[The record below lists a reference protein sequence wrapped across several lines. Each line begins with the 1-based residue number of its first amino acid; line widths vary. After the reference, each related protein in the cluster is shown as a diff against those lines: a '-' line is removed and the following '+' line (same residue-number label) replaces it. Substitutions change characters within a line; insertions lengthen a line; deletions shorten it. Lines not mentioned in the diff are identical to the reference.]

1 MPVLSRRSQPFVPG
15 VTADAAVAFGK
26 PVIAG
31 TRTAVALIL
40 GQLASGVPEEEI
52 RDEYDL
58 SVEQVRAALRY
69 GAWLA
74 EQEVL
79 RASAG

>member
-1 MPVLSRRSQPFVPG
+1 MVAEIVPG
-15 VTADAAVAFGK
+15 VTADPKVSFGK

-31 TRTAVALIL
+31 TRTPVALVL
-40 GQLASGVPEEEI
+40 GQLAAGVSEQEL

-58 SVEQVRAALRY
+58 SGDQVRAALRY

-74 EQEVL
+74 EQEVV
-79 RASAG
+79 RATAG

>member
-1 MPVLSRRSQPFVPG
+1 MATEIVPG
-15 VTADAAVAFGK
+15 VTADAGIAFGK

-31 TRTAVALIL
+31 TRTPVAVIL
-40 GQLASGVPEEEI
+40 GQLASGVSEQEI
-52 RDEYDL
+52 RDEYEL
-58 SVEQVRAALRY
+58 NPEQIRAALRY

-74 EQEVL
+74 DQEVL